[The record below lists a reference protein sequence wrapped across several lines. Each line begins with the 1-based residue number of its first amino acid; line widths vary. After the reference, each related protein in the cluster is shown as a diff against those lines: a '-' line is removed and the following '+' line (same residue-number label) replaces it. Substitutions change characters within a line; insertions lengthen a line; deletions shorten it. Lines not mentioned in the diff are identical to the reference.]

1 MKDIFKISFAN
12 RIRMI
17 SALTVVFLY
26 FGYFV
31 KAQDTMYIYQSGA
44 VVIKQSVTSIDSF
57 NFYKSI
63 PISITPP
70 KTTIGAIRWDGWVGK
85 VSSISEY
92 SQRMLSPSKFRFR
105 TPFFA
110 TIHKPDSITCT
121 ATQASMDQE
130 IAYAKNAGIDYWIYN
145 WYPNGSG
152 LDIPLDKHLLSTH
165 KNDVKFSYL
174 FYSTN
179 WPLVKN
185 EMSKTMDRMKESNY
199 MKIDGKPL
207 VFFMHNTWK
216 VADIDLLRSEAK
228 KAGMPELYLVFTD
241 WTGGTA
247 NKQCADFG
255 GQASSSYCN
264 WGDGGISYKSFAAA
278 TESKWNT
285 YRNPQFAFI
294 PFVTT
299 GWDPRPI
306 IEYYHGLPKA
316 DSISVSQW
324 YPKPAEDHYVQTAT
338 ADEVAAHLKAGLDW
352 VKNNPKYSTPNT
364 VIIYAWN
371 ECSEGGFIIPVAE
384 TNTTAINYGTKRL
397 DAIKAMLDAYW
408 KK

>member
-1 MKDIFKISFAN
+1 MLLSGFF
-12 RIRMI
+12 
-17 SALTVVFLY
+17 TVN
-26 FGYFV
+26 
-31 KAQDTMYIYQSGA
+31 AQYKMYIYKSG
-44 VVIKQSVTSIDSF
+44 VVIFQQDVYNIDSIS
-57 NFYKSI
+57 FYKKEPTSVI
-63 PISITPP
+63 PP
-70 KTTIGAIRWDGWVGK
+70 KTTIGAIRWDGWVGN
-85 VSSISEY
+85 VSSISAY
-92 SQRMLSPSKFRFR
+92 SQKMISPEKFRFR

-110 TIHKPDSITCT
+110 QIHKPDSITCT
-121 ATQASMDQE
+121 TTQASMDQE
-130 IAYAKNAGIDYWIYN
+130 IAYAKNAGVNYWIYN

-152 LDIPLDKHLLSTH
+152 LDIPLDKHLLSAY

-179 WPLVKN
+179 WQYVKN
-185 EMSKTMDRMKESNY
+185 EMSKTMERMKESNY

-216 VADIDLLRSEAK
+216 VSDIDLLRSEAK

-352 VKNNPKYSTPNT
+352 VKNNPKYSKPNT